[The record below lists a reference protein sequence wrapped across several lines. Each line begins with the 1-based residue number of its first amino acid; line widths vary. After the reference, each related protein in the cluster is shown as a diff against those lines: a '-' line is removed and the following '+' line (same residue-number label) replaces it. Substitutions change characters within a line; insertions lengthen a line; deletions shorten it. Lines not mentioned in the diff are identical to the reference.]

1 MRAGSS
7 PRARAGTKVVTD
19 PLSHLRVDLAW
30 LLMVAEHK
38 TPGDPQVTDWGALVA
53 AVSRHEAEIFGVAV
67 YDTPQDRAAALLQLL
82 LHVPALERSNA
93 LFASAVAYGYLVA
106 GGVKVVTSAEQV
118 RDLARLVKGG
128 EASVGDIARELRQWS
143 L

>member
-1 MRAGSS
+1 M
-7 PRARAGTKVVTD
+7 
-19 PLSHLRVDLAW
+19 SHLRIDLAW
-30 LLMVAEHK
+30 LLMIAERK

-53 AVSRHEAEIFGVAV
+53 AVSRHEAEIFGTPV
-67 YDTPQDRAAALLQLL
+67 YDSPQARAAALLQLL

-106 GGVKVVTSAEQV
+106 DGIKVVISPEQV
-118 RDLARLVKGG
+118 RDLARLVKSG
-128 EASVGDIARELRQWS
+128 EASVQDIERELRRWS

>member
-1 MRAGSS
+1 MN
-7 PRARAGTKVVTD
+7 D
-19 PLSHLRVDLAW
+19 LSIDLAW
-30 LLMVAEHK
+30 LLMVAEQK

-53 AVSRHEAEIFGVAV
+53 AVSRHDAEIFGVPV
-67 YDTPQDRAAALLQLL
+67 YDGPYARAAALLQLL

-106 GGVKVVTSAEQV
+106 SGVKVVTSAEQV

-128 EASVGDIARELRQWS
+128 EASVHDIARELRQWS